1 MRLDLLP
8 FRTVLMALAASVG
21 LVGSAALADD
31 LTGTLKKIKDSG
43 AITIGNRESSVPF
56 SYLDEH
62 GTPIGYSVD
71 LCNRVVEEVKKTLS
85 LPDLKVQYIT
95 VAPAA
100 RIPLLSNGTIDLE
113 CSTTDRTLARM
124 RQVAFSVPTF
134 VIGGRILTKIGS
146 GITDWGD
153 LHAKVI
159 GVAQGTHTEQ
169 LVNALVATPAYAGT
183 RVLTLKDHAQG
194 LLALETGRVDAYVTD
209 DIVLYGLRGTSRMK
223 DQLTVTGK
231 QLSVDTYGIVLRRD
245 DPDFEIVVDRALS
258 ELYRSPEIEA
268 LYHKW
273 FDRLGVPMSD
283 ENKCM
288 YQIGALGP

>member
-1 MRLDLLP
+1 MTPYRIALLA
-8 FRTVLMALAASVG
+8 FLASISLASPSV
-21 LVGSAALADD
+21 LADE

-43 AITIGNRESSVPF
+43 EITIGNRESSVPF

-62 GTPIGYSVD
+62 GTPVGYSVD
-71 LCNRVVEEVKKTLS
+71 LCKVVVDEVKKTLK
-85 LPDLKVQYIT
+85 LPNLKVRYMT

-113 CSTTDRTLARM
+113 CSTTDRTLSRM

-134 VIGGRILTKIGS
+134 VIGGRILTKVGS
-146 GITDWGD
+146 GIADWSD
-153 LHAKVI
+153 LRAKVI

-169 LVNALVATPAYAGT
+169 LLNTLVATPAYAGT

-194 LLALETGRVDAYVTD
+194 LLALETGRIDGYVTD
-209 DIVLYGLRGTSRMK
+209 DIVLYGLRSTSRIK
-223 DQLTVTGK
+223 DQLKVTGK
-231 QLSVDTYGIVLRRD
+231 PLSVDTYGIVLRRD

-258 ELYRSPEIEA
+258 ELYHSPAIEA

-273 FDRLGVPMSD
+273 FDRFDIPMSD

>member
-1 MRLDLLP
+1 MMRFRAALLA
-8 FRTVLMALAASVG
+8 FLASISLARPP
-21 LVGSAALADD
+21 ALADD

-62 GTPIGYSVD
+62 GAPIGYALD
-71 LCNRVVEEVKKTLS
+71 LCNRVVEEVKKTLG
-85 LPDLKVQYIT
+85 LPNLKVQYMT

-113 CSTTDRTLARM
+113 CSTTDRTLSRM

-134 VIGGRILTKIGS
+134 VIGGRILTKVGA
-146 GITDWGD
+146 GIADWSD
-153 LHAKVI
+153 LRAKVI

-194 LLALETGRVDAYVTD
+194 LLALETGRVDGYVTD
-209 DIVLYGLRGTSRMK
+209 DIVLYGLRGTSRVK

-231 QLSVDTYGIVLRRD
+231 PLSVDTYGIVFRRD

-273 FDRLGVPMSD
+273 FDRLDVPMSD
-283 ENKCM
+283 ENKYM
-288 YQIGALGP
+288 YRIGSLGP

>member
-1 MRLDLLP
+1 MMLYLTT
-8 FRTVLMALAASVG
+8 FRAVLIALSASVAMF
-21 LVGSAALADD
+21 GSGALADD
-31 LTGTLKKIKDSG
+31 LTGTLKKVKDSG
-43 AITIGNRESSVPF
+43 TITIGNRESSTPF

-71 LCNRVVEEVKKTLS
+71 LCNRIVEEVKKTLG
-85 LPDLKVQYIT
+85 LPGLKTQYMT

-113 CSTTDRTLARM
+113 CSTTDRTLSRM

-134 VIGGRILTKIGS
+134 VIGGRILTKLGS
-146 GITDWGD
+146 GVTDWGD
-153 LHAKVI
+153 LRGKVI

-169 LVNALVATPAYAGT
+169 LVNALIATPAYAGT

-194 LLALETGRVDAYVTD
+194 LLALETGRVDGYVTD
-209 DIVLYGLRGTSRMK
+209 DIVLYGLRSTSRMK

-231 QLSVDTYGIVLRRD
+231 PLSVDTYGIVFRRD

-258 ELYRSPEIEA
+258 ELYRSPEIQA

-273 FDRLGVPMSD
+273 FDRLDVPMSE
-283 ENKCM
+283 ENRIM
-288 YQIGALGP
+288 YQIGSLGP